1 MRTDTFKCTPSTVP
15 KSKGSLLV
23 VGERTLF
30 MSNFCSLWECGS
42 VSVHYLNMMSDQ
54 EAILG
59 DGVYVQKTSIL
70 MLQCNSF
77 AFEHF

>member
-1 MRTDTFKCTPSTVP
+1 M
-15 KSKGSLLV
+15 
-23 VGERTLF
+23 
-30 MSNFCSLWECGS
+30 
-42 VSVHYLNMMSDQ
+42 SVHYLNMMSDQ